1 MKDIITVENI
11 RKSDEYTIK
20 NFISSLDLMY
30 KAALGVY
37 ENVDWKGKIGIFCG
51 SGNNAGDGY
60 ALALILSKNN
70 YNCDV
75 ILTTKNFSNDGK
87 YYYDLCVENNIN
99 IILLNDDLINYDIA
113 VDALLGT
120 GFKGQ
125 LKKEYVKAIDIINQ
139 NKYIV
144 SVDINSGLNGDNG
157 LGTNIVK
164 SDLTISLGFL
174 KPGLFLNMAKDCIK
188 KIVNVDIGIKAIDK
202 KYKLIEESDFKEVFI
217 NRLNCSNKGDYG
229 YVGILGGSDNYPG
242 AVRLA
247 NLAQTALY
255 SGCGVSRVIVPDCIY
270 DLIFNNIIEATI
282 YKMPSNGSTMIF
294 DEEELNKSIKGLKAL
309 GVGIGWSES
318 QDYCNILKYLILNY
332 KNHLVIDADGLNTLS
347 KMDLDILNQTNNK
360 IILTPHL
367 KELSRLS
374 GYSID
379 HIRENLINVALEFT
393 NKYNVILLVKGPT
406 TMIAYKDDIIFVNKG
421 CSGMA
426 TAGSGDVLTGIIV
439 GMLGY
444 VDDAFKATALAA
456 YLNGYAGELAM
467 EEYSDI
473 SMTASDTAKMIKY
486 AIKNLKNKINKAE

>member
-1 MKDIITVENI
+1 MKDIITVGNM

-20 NFISSLDLMY
+20 NFTPSLELMY

-75 ILTTKNFSNDGK
+75 ILTTNNFSNDGK
-87 YYYDLCVENNIN
+87 YYYYLCVENNIN
-99 IILLNDDLINYDIA
+99 IILLNDDLVNYDIA

-139 NKYIV
+139 NRYIV
-144 SVDINSGLNGDNG
+144 SIDINSGLNGDNG

-164 SDLTISLGFL
+164 SDLTISLGYL

-202 KYKLIEESDFKEVFI
+202 TYKLIEESDFKKVFSD
-217 NRLNCSNKGDYG
+217 RLNYSNKGDYG
-229 YVGILGGSDNYPG
+229 YVGILGGSNNYPG

-282 YKMPSNGSTMIF
+282 YKIPSDGKTMIF

-318 QDYCNILKYLILNY
+318 QDYINILKYLILNY
-332 KNHLVIDADGLNTLS
+332 NNHLVIDADGLNTLS
-347 KMDLDILNQTNNK
+347 KMDLDILNQSNHK

-367 KELSRLS
+367 KEFSRLT

-379 HIRENLINVALEFT
+379 HIREDLINVALEFT

-406 TMIAYKDDIIFVNKG
+406 TIIAYKDDIIFVNKG

-444 VDDAFKATALAA
+444 VDDAFHATALAA

-486 AIKNLKNKINKAE
+486 AIKNIKNKIDKTI